1 MKKMKGKP
9 PDFIIFFTTLVLVGL
24 GLVMVFSS
32 SAYTSGELRGDGYY
46 FLKRQ
51 AFWAFLG
58 MFAMVF
64 FANFDYWKLKKYARL
79 ALIINFVLLG
89 LVFVPGIG
97 VELSGAARWIGI
109 GGYTVQ
115 PSEFTKLALI
125 LFTAAF
131 LSQKNIDVRN
141 LWKGVLPPLVFMGA
155 SFLLILSQ
163 PDLGTGVAVAATVVV
178 ILFAAGMQ
186 GKHIFLLGAAGL
198 PLLGYLALAE
208 EYRRRRFLA
217 FLNPWEDRLDTGYH
231 IIQSLYALGPGRLF
245 GVGLGRSRQKFFYLP
260 EPHSD
265 FIFAMIGE
273 ELGFIGGVT
282 VILLFFLLIW
292 RGFKLAL
299 MAPDMFGSL
308 LAAGIISMIAIQVV
322 INIGVVTGSLP
333 VTGINLPL
341 ISAGGS
347 SLFFTLSSIGVL
359 LNISRYSQY

>member
-1 MKKMKGKP
+1 MKKMNGKP
-9 PDFIIFFTTLVLVGL
+9 PDFIIFFTTLVLMGL
-24 GLVMVFSS
+24 GLVMIFSS
-32 SAYTSGELRGDGYY
+32 SAYTSIELRGDGYY

-51 AFWAFLG
+51 AFWAVLG
-58 MFAMVF
+58 LISMIF
-64 FANFDYWKLKKYARL
+64 FANFDYWKLKKFARL

-89 LVFVPGIG
+89 LVFIPGVG

-131 LSQKNIDVRN
+131 LSQRNIEVRN
-141 LWKGVLPPLVFMGA
+141 FWTGVLPPLIFMGA
-155 SFLLILSQ
+155 SFLMILKQ
-163 PDLGTGVAVAATVVV
+163 PDLGTAVAIAGTVVV
-178 ILFAAGMQ
+178 ILFAAGMDW
-186 GKHIFLLGAAGL
+186 KHIFLLGVTGL

-208 EYRRRRFLA
+208 DYRRRRFLA
-217 FLNPWEDRLDTGYH
+217 FLDPWQDRLDTGYH

-359 LNISRYSQY
+359 LNISKYSQY